1 MATCTQCG
9 AELKPGA
16 KFCENC
22 GAKVS
27 VPQPAAQPAAVPRPP
42 VQPTQA
48 APPPP
53 QPQAGGGNPYAGGA
67 PAAPQPQTNAA
78 NPYAGNAP
86 GTPPQTD
93 AGAPLYARNTPPP
106 ASTPPDAPHA
116 VTPPPPGG
124 TGGNPYGNVAPRR
137 QAQAPPRT
145 NDPQADDPDC
155 YPGDIPA
162 YDHRNNDQ
170 RLHPHRQAER
180 R

>member
-27 VPQPAAQPAAVPRPP
+27 VPQPAAQPP

-53 QPQAGGGNPYAGGA
+53 QPVQTPPQPQASGGNPYAGSA

-86 GTPPQTD
+86 GTPPR
-93 AGAPLYARNTPPP
+93 AFF
-106 ASTPPDAPHA
+106 
-116 VTPPPPGG
+116 
-124 TGGNPYGNVAPRR
+124 
-137 QAQAPPRT
+137 PPRAL
-145 NDPQADDPDC
+145 D
-155 YPGDIPA
+155 G
-162 YDHRNNDQ
+162 
-170 RLHPHRQAER
+170 
-180 R
+180 